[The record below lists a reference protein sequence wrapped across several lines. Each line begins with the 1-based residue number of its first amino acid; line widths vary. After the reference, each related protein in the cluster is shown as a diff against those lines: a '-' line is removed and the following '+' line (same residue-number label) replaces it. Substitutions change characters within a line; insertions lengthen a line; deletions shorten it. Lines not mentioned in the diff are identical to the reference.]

1 MVLFM
6 SDTENKN
13 AGAAQSLRH
22 LAIIMDG
29 NGRWAEAR
37 GLARTEGHR
46 RGAEVM
52 RDVARAC
59 ADRGIR
65 ILSLY
70 TFSTENWRRPTSE
83 VNALMKLIATF
94 FKKYQKELIEEGVVC
109 RFAGDLNGLS
119 PQVQKIIREVKE
131 LTLEKP
137 RMQLVIL
144 LNYGGRDEIIRA
156 VRKLAKSVAEGAL
169 KAEQLNETHL
179 SQQLDLPDLPDP
191 DLIVRTGG
199 ELRLSNFWL
208 WQSAY
213 SELYFTDTL
222 WPDFSGSD
230 LDEALR
236 AYAGRK
242 RRFGALGR

>member
-1 MVLFM
+1 MLLM
-6 SDTENKN
+6 SDTEIKN
-13 AGAAQSLRH
+13 AGANQSLRH

-37 GLARTEGHR
+37 GLSRSEGHR

-59 ADRGIR
+59 AERGIE

-70 TFSTENWRRPTSE
+70 TFSTENWRRPATE
-83 VNALMKLIATF
+83 VNTLMKLIATF
-94 FKKYQKELIEEGVVC
+94 FKKYQQELIEEGVVC
-109 RFAGDLNGLS
+109 RFAGDLSGLS

-131 LTLEKP
+131 LTPEKP

-156 VRKLAKSVAEGAL
+156 VRKLAKSVADGEL
-169 KAEQLNETHL
+169 KAEQLNEAQL

-191 DLIVRTGG
+191 DLIIRTGG

-208 WQSAY
+208 WESAY
-213 SELYFTDTL
+213 SELYFTNTL

>member
-1 MVLFM
+1 MLLM
-6 SDTENKN
+6 SDTEIKN
-13 AGAAQSLRH
+13 AGATQSLRH

-37 GLARTEGHR
+37 GLSRSEGHR

-52 RDVARAC
+52 RDVARVC
-59 ADRGIR
+59 AERGIE

-70 TFSTENWRRPTSE
+70 TFSTENWRRPAAE
-83 VNALMKLIATF
+83 VNTLMKLIATF
-94 FKKYQKELIEEGVVC
+94 FKKYQQELIEEGVVC
-109 RFAGDLNGLS
+109 RFAGDLSGLS

-156 VRKLAKSVAEGAL
+156 VRKLAKSVADGEL
-169 KAEQLNETHL
+169 KAEQLNEAHL

-191 DLIVRTGG
+191 DLIIRTGG

-208 WQSAY
+208 WESAY
-213 SELYFTDTL
+213 SELYFTNTL

-230 LDEALR
+230 LDQALR

>member
-1 MVLFM
+1 M
-6 SDTENKN
+6 SDTEIKN
-13 AGAAQSLRH
+13 AGANQSLRH

-37 GLARTEGHR
+37 GLSRSEGHR

-59 ADRGIR
+59 AERGIE

-70 TFSTENWRRPTSE
+70 TFSTENWRRPAAE
-83 VNALMKLIATF
+83 VNTLMKLIATF
-94 FKKYQKELIEEGVVC
+94 FKKYQQELIEEGVVC
-109 RFAGDLNGLS
+109 RFAGDLSGLS

-131 LTLEKP
+131 LTPEKP

-156 VRKLAKSVAEGAL
+156 VRKLAKSVADGEL
-169 KAEQLNETHL
+169 KAEQLNEAHL

-191 DLIVRTGG
+191 DLIIRTGG

-208 WQSAY
+208 WESAY
-213 SELYFTDTL
+213 SELYFTNTL

>member
-1 MVLFM
+1 MLLM
-6 SDTENKN
+6 SDTEIKN
-13 AGAAQSLRH
+13 AGATQSLRH

-37 GLARTEGHR
+37 GLSRSEGHR
-46 RGAEVM
+46 RGAEMM

-59 ADRGIR
+59 AERGIE

-70 TFSTENWRRPTSE
+70 TFSTENWRRPAAE
-83 VNALMKLIATF
+83 VNTLMKLIATF
-94 FKKYQKELIEEGVVC
+94 FKKYQQELIEEGVVC
-109 RFAGDLNGLS
+109 RFAGDLSGLS

-131 LTLEKP
+131 LTPEKP

-156 VRKLAKSVAEGAL
+156 VRKLAKSVTDGEL
-169 KAEQLNETHL
+169 KAEQLNEAHL

-191 DLIVRTGG
+191 DLIIRTGG

-208 WQSAY
+208 WESAY
-213 SELYFTDTL
+213 SELYFTNTL

>member
-1 MVLFM
+1 MLLM
-6 SDTENKN
+6 SDTEIKN
-13 AGAAQSLRH
+13 AGANQSLRH

-37 GLARTEGHR
+37 GLSRSEGHR

-59 ADRGIR
+59 AERGIE

-70 TFSTENWRRPTSE
+70 TFSTENWRRPAAE
-83 VNALMKLIATF
+83 VNTLMKLIATF
-94 FKKYQKELIEEGVVC
+94 FKKYQQELIEEGVVC
-109 RFAGDLNGLS
+109 RFAGDLSGLS

-156 VRKLAKSVAEGAL
+156 VRKLAKSVADGEL
-169 KAEQLNETHL
+169 KAEQLNEAHL

-191 DLIVRTGG
+191 DLIIRTGG

-213 SELYFTDTL
+213 SELYFTNTL

>member
-1 MVLFM
+1 MLLM
-6 SDTENKN
+6 SDTEIKN
-13 AGAAQSLRH
+13 AGATQSLRH

-37 GLARTEGHR
+37 GLSRSEGHR

-52 RDVARAC
+52 RDVARVC
-59 ADRGIR
+59 AERGIE

-70 TFSTENWRRPTSE
+70 TFSTENWRRPAAE
-83 VNALMKLIATF
+83 VNTLMKLIATF
-94 FKKYQKELIEEGVVC
+94 FKKYQQELIEEGVVC
-109 RFAGDLNGLS
+109 RFAGDLSGLS

-156 VRKLAKSVAEGAL
+156 VRKLAKSVADGEL
-169 KAEQLNETHL
+169 KAEQLNEAHL

-191 DLIVRTGG
+191 DLIIRTGG

-208 WQSAY
+208 WESAY
-213 SELYFTDTL
+213 SELYFTNTL

>member
-1 MVLFM
+1 MLLM
-6 SDTENKN
+6 SDTEIKN
-13 AGAAQSLRH
+13 AGANQSLRH

-37 GLARTEGHR
+37 GLSRSEGHR

-59 ADRGIR
+59 AERGIE

-70 TFSTENWRRPTSE
+70 TFSTENWRRPAAE
-83 VNALMKLIATF
+83 VNTLMKLIATF
-94 FKKYQKELIEEGVVC
+94 FKKYQQELIEEGVVC
-109 RFAGDLNGLS
+109 RFAGDLSGLS

-156 VRKLAKSVAEGAL
+156 VRKLAKSVADGEL
-169 KAEQLNETHL
+169 KAEQLNEAHL

-191 DLIVRTGG
+191 DLIIRTGG

-208 WQSAY
+208 WESAY
-213 SELYFTDTL
+213 SELYFTNTL

>member
-1 MVLFM
+1 MLLM
-6 SDTENKN
+6 SDTEIKN
-13 AGAAQSLRH
+13 AGANQSLRH

-37 GLARTEGHR
+37 GLSRSEGHR

-59 ADRGIR
+59 AERGIE

-70 TFSTENWRRPTSE
+70 TFSTENWRRPAAE
-83 VNALMKLIATF
+83 VNTLMKLIATF
-94 FKKYQKELIEEGVVC
+94 FKKYQQELISEGVVC
-109 RFAGDLNGLS
+109 RFAGDLSGLS

-131 LTLEKP
+131 LTPEKP

-156 VRKLAKSVAEGAL
+156 VRKLAKSVADGEL
-169 KAEQLNETHL
+169 KAEQLNEAHL

-191 DLIVRTGG
+191 DLIIRTGG

-208 WQSAY
+208 WESAY
-213 SELYFTDTL
+213 SELYFTNTL

>member
-1 MVLFM
+1 MLLM
-6 SDTENKN
+6 SDTEIKN
-13 AGAAQSLRH
+13 AGANQSLRH

-37 GLARTEGHR
+37 GLSRSEGHR

-59 ADRGIR
+59 AERGIE

-70 TFSTENWRRPTSE
+70 TFSTENWRRPAAE
-83 VNALMKLIATF
+83 VNTLMKLIATF
-94 FKKYQKELIEEGVVC
+94 FRKYQQELIEEGVVC
-109 RFAGDLNGLS
+109 RFAGDLSGLS

-131 LTLEKP
+131 LTPEKP

-156 VRKLAKSVAEGAL
+156 VRKLAKSVADGEL
-169 KAEQLNETHL
+169 KAEQLNEAQL

-191 DLIVRTGG
+191 DLIIRTGG

-208 WQSAY
+208 WESAY
-213 SELYFTDTL
+213 SELYFTNTL

>member
-1 MVLFM
+1 MLLM
-6 SDTENKN
+6 SDTEIKN
-13 AGAAQSLRH
+13 AGANQSLRH

-37 GLARTEGHR
+37 GLSRSEGHR

-59 ADRGIR
+59 AERGIE

-70 TFSTENWRRPTSE
+70 TFSTENWRRPAAE
-83 VNALMKLIATF
+83 VNTLMKLIATF
-94 FKKYQKELIEEGVVC
+94 FKKYQQELIEEGVVC
-109 RFAGDLNGLS
+109 RFAGDLSGLS

-156 VRKLAKSVAEGAL
+156 VRKLAKSVADGEL
-169 KAEQLNETHL
+169 KAEQLNEAQL

-191 DLIVRTGG
+191 DLIIRTGG

-213 SELYFTDTL
+213 SELYFTNTL

>member
-1 MVLFM
+1 MLLM
-6 SDTENKN
+6 SDTEIKN
-13 AGAAQSLRH
+13 AGANQSLRH

-37 GLARTEGHR
+37 GLSRSEGHR

-59 ADRGIR
+59 AERGIE

-70 TFSTENWRRPTSE
+70 TFSTENWRRPAAE
-83 VNALMKLIATF
+83 VNTLMKLIATF
-94 FKKYQKELIEEGVVC
+94 FKKYQQEFIEEGVVC
-109 RFAGDLNGLS
+109 RFAGDLSGLS

-131 LTLEKP
+131 LTPEKP

-156 VRKLAKSVAEGAL
+156 VRKLAKSVADGEL
-169 KAEQLNETHL
+169 KAEQLNEAHL

-191 DLIVRTGG
+191 DLIIRTGG

-208 WQSAY
+208 WESAY
-213 SELYFTDTL
+213 SELYFTNTL

>member
-1 MVLFM
+1 MLLM
-6 SDTENKN
+6 SDTEIKN
-13 AGAAQSLRH
+13 AGANQSLRH

-37 GLARTEGHR
+37 GLSRSEGHR

-59 ADRGIR
+59 AERGIE

-70 TFSTENWRRPTSE
+70 TFSTENWRRPAAE
-83 VNALMKLIATF
+83 VNTLMKLIATF
-94 FKKYQKELIEEGVVC
+94 FKKYQQELIEEGVVC
-109 RFAGDLNGLS
+109 RFAGDLSGLS

-131 LTLEKP
+131 LTPEKP

-156 VRKLAKSVAEGAL
+156 VRKLVKSVADGEL
-169 KAEQLNETHL
+169 KAEQLNEAQL
-179 SQQLDLPDLPDP
+179 SQRLDLPDLPDP
-191 DLIVRTGG
+191 DLIIRTGG

-213 SELYFTDTL
+213 SELYFTNTL

>member
-1 MVLFM
+1 MLLM
-6 SDTENKN
+6 LDTEIKN
-13 AGAAQSLRH
+13 AGAIQSLRH

-37 GLARTEGHR
+37 GLSRSEGHR

-52 RDVARAC
+52 RNVARAC
-59 ADRGIR
+59 VDRGIE

-70 TFSTENWRRPTSE
+70 TFSTENWHRPAAE
-83 VNALMKLIATF
+83 VNTLMKLVATF
-94 FKKYQKELIEEGVVC
+94 FKKYQQELIEEGVVC
-109 RFAGDLNGLS
+109 RFAGDLSGLS
-119 PQVQKIIREVKE
+119 PQVQKVIREVKE

-156 VRKLAKSVAEGAL
+156 VRKLAKSVADGEL
-169 KAEQLNETHL
+169 KAEQLNEAQL

-191 DLIVRTGG
+191 DLIIRTGG

-213 SELYFTDTL
+213 SELYFTNKL

>member
-1 MVLFM
+1 MLLM
-6 SDTENKN
+6 SDTEIKN
-13 AGAAQSLRH
+13 AGANQSLRH

-37 GLARTEGHR
+37 GLSRSEGHR

-59 ADRGIR
+59 AERGIE

-70 TFSTENWRRPTSE
+70 TFSTENWRRPAVE
-83 VNALMKLIATF
+83 VNTLMKLIATF
-94 FKKYQKELIEEGVVC
+94 FKKYQQEFIEEGVVC
-109 RFAGDLNGLS
+109 RFAGDLSGLS

-131 LTLEKP
+131 LTPEKP

-156 VRKLAKSVAEGAL
+156 VRKLAKSVADGEL
-169 KAEQLNETHL
+169 KAEQLNEAHL

-191 DLIVRTGG
+191 DLIIRTGG

-208 WQSAY
+208 WESAY
-213 SELYFTDTL
+213 SELYFTNTL